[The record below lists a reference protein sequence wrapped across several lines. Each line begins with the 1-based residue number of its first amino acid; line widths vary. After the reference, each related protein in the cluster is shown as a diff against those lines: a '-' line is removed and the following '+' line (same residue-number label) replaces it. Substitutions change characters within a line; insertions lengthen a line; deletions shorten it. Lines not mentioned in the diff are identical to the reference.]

1 MKELF
6 TSTGFIL
13 LLVLGTFFVGRW
25 IFLKTRL
32 ALFNPVVISIALVIL
47 FLKMADIPYEV
58 FAQKSD
64 FINFLLGP
72 SVVALG
78 YLLYEQINL
87 LKQNTTSILVSI
99 FIGSVVGI
107 TSVIVLAKLTG
118 ADDVLVYSISSKSV
132 TTPIAMSISSQYG
145 GNVSLTAIIVVISG
159 IYGSIV
165 GPYVLKFLHIESRV
179 AVGLSLGASSH
190 GIGTARAM
198 EIGMTEGA
206 ISGLA
211 IGLMGVITAILIPLF
226 HTFYKLVF

>member
-1 MKELF
+1 MIQLF
-6 TSTGFIL
+6 SSTEFIL
-13 LLVLGTFFVGRW
+13 LLILGTFFLGRW
-25 IFLKTRL
+25 IFIKTRI
-32 ALFNPVVISIALVIL
+32 ALFHPVVISMGLIIL
-47 FLKMADIPYEV
+47 FLKITNIPYET
-58 FAQKSD
+58 FAQKSE

-72 SVVALG
+72 TVVALG

-87 LKQNTTSILVSI
+87 LKENTTSIIVSI
-99 FIGSVVGI
+99 FIGSIVGI

-118 ADDVLVYSISSKSV
+118 ADDILVYSISSKSV

-165 GPYVLKFLHIESRV
+165 GPYILKFLRIESRV

-211 IGLMGVITAILIPLF
+211 IGIMGVMTAVLIPIF
-226 HTFYKLVF
+226 HTVYQML